1 MLQDQR
7 LYNTTEMFR
16 KETES
21 TRKIVKESQIKKSK
35 DARKKIAEEQKQW
48 FKNEIAKKNMNS
60 QIAKQNIS
68 LAQDKL
74 SRLQYAKKKGIK
86 LVNYLYR
93 IF

>member
-21 TRKIVKESQIKKSK
+21 TRKIVKESQIKKIK

-48 FKNEIAKKNMNS
+48 FKHEIAKKNLVS
-60 QIAKQNIS
+60 QIAKQNIN
-68 LAQDKL
+68 LAQDKIN
-74 SRLQYAKKKGIK
+74 RLQYAKKEGTVS
-86 LVNYLYR
+86 VNYLYR
-93 IF
+93 NF